1 MNRTFAEIADCI
13 GDYAEKTVF
22 FGRRLFR
29 EEARMLGTSAGTIA
43 WRLH

>member
-1 MNRTFAEIADCI
+1 MERTFAEIADCI

-22 FGRRLFR
+22 FGWRLFR
-29 EEARMLGTSAGTIA
+29 EVARMLGTAIGMIA